1 VNWHI
6 PVLDAVLVVL
16 FVAGILLGIAVTL
29 FNHLVFAG
37 YLRRAHPEVYR
48 TLTGEEARRRTGR
61 LTSDSTEDMR
71 RFRTRGDDLGDP
83 QVARLRRVSLGATK
97 AAVGCFVAIGATI
110 VIYVGLTVSRPR

>member
-1 VNWHI
+1 
-6 PVLDAVLVVL
+6 
-16 FVAGILLGIAVTL
+16 
-29 FNHLVFAG
+29 
-37 YLRRAHPEVYR
+37 
-48 TLTGEEARRRTGR
+48 
-61 LTSDSTEDMR
+61 MR